1 MRAPLGE
8 RLLEV
13 WERGARR
20 HSLDRGLL
28 LLSLARPDDA
38 LDSLADVPI
47 GERDRALLALRSAL
61 FGATLE
67 SVVDCPA
74 CGTCLEL
81 VIDAEA
87 LSGAPASAEVEVRGI
102 RVRPPSSRDLAAA
115 LLEPDDAS
123 AERCL
128 ARRCVVSGPHG
139 TEALDGAE
147 LAEVQLALA
156 EADGASDVELELAC
170 ESCGHRWS
178 EPFDIA
184 DYLWREVES
193 RARAL
198 LRDVD
203 ALARAYGW
211 SERDILSL
219 SDARRQSYLALVLP

>member
-20 HSLDRGLL
+20 HPLDRGLL
-28 LLSLARPDDA
+28 LLSIARPDDA
-38 LDSLADVPI
+38 LDALADVSI

-74 CGTCLEL
+74 CGTRLEL
-81 VIDAEA
+81 AIDAGE
-87 LSGAPASAEVEVRGI
+87 LRTTPGPAEVDVHGI

-128 ARRCVVSGPHG
+128 AHRCLIAGSHG
-139 TEALDGAE
+139 TAVLDADE
-147 LAEVQLALA
+147 LSDVQLALA
-156 EADGASDVELELAC
+156 AADGASDIELDLAC
-170 ESCGHRWS
+170 ESCGHRWN

-184 DYLWREVES
+184 GYLWSEIES
-193 RARAL
+193 RAQGL

-211 SERDILSL
+211 SERDILAL
-219 SDARRQSYLALVLP
+219 SDARRRSYLALVLP